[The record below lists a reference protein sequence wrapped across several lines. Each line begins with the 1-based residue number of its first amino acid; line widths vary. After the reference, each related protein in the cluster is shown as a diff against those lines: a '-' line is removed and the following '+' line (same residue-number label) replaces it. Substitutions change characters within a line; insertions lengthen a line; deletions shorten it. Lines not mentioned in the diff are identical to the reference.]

1 MDATLAMVE
10 AAGSGPLTQ
19 QRAAS
24 SSHASRTRAQRFS
37 RQAVL
42 VTPLVLVNA
51 AAVYGQVQWAT
62 VNLTAGSIGLAVLFA
77 LTVESIAVYL
87 AYEAHAALLA
97 GDASFRLRAASYLAA
112 GLVGVL
118 NYSHFAG
125 PGLRPTAAALAFGAL
140 SSISPWLWSI
150 RSRSLRRDQLRA
162 AGLIDPR
169 SAHFAAAKWLNFPIR
184 TIRAYR
190 WSVDHGVQEERAAW
204 EAYRA
209 AQHHRRAGVPEPEAQ
224 GRPEATR
231 RRRGRQLRRRSS
243 TPNPMLVNGGPALR
257 SGDTRASANGHK
269 PANAASPGRA
279 VDVDAGELR
288 RHVQAAVDAGEQ
300 VTGATVGQWLGVSAR
315 TGRRR
320 LSELTVRDPT
330 TADSVAGT

>member
-1 MDATLAMVE
+1 MDATVAPVE
-10 AAGSGPLTQ
+10 AAGGEPSPQPPAAGP
-19 QRAAS
+19 
-24 SSHASRTRAQRFS
+24 SHGSRTWLQRFS
-37 RQAVL
+37 RPAVL

-62 VNLTAGSIGLAVLFA
+62 ANLTRSNIVLAVLFA

-112 GLVGVL
+112 GLVAVL
-118 NYSHFAG
+118 NYSHFAA
-125 PGLRPTAAALAFGAL
+125 PELRPTAAALAFGGL

-169 SAHFAAAKWLNFPIR
+169 NAHFAAAKWVNFPIR

-190 WSVDHGVQEERAAW
+190 WSVDHGEQEERAAW

-209 AQHHRRAGVPEPEAQ
+209 AQHHRRASAPEPET
-224 GRPEATR
+224 PPKIEATS
-231 RRRGRQLRRRSS
+231 RRRGRHLPGRPS
-243 TPNPMLVNGGPALR
+243 TPGPTPPNGGPALH
-257 SGDTRASANGHK
+257 SGDTRASTNGQI
-269 PANAASPGRA
+269 GRA
-279 VDVDAGELR
+279 
-288 RHVQAAVDAGEQ
+288 HV
-300 VTGATVGQWLGVSAR
+300 
-315 TGRRR
+315 
-320 LSELTVRDPT
+320 
-330 TADSVAGT
+330 